1 MMRDKKCRYRPP
13 PITTNSF
20 MLDCTSVVVDNDLE
34 LNFVTKAIVEI
45 EIYAQE
51 KWLELNS
58 QKCNCK

>member
-20 MLDCTSVVVDNDLE
+20 MLDCISVVVDNDLE

-45 EIYAQE
+45 EIYARE
-51 KWLELNS
+51 KWL
-58 QKCNCK
+58 